1 MKWCNWIQGN
11 RFMENTVRP
20 DRRGETEFDKQVATM
35 RAWLLKKGWHKALAA
50 MEFAKET
57 HVGQRGGGEPE
68 FSHQLFIAF
77 YIITIEKLLM
87 FPEETVCVAFLHDI
101 HEDYDTSREE
111 LVRRFG
117 EMVAASTITIS
128 KVRDGVRILDA
139 QYYKEM
145 EEDPIASVV
154 KGVDRPHNLHTM
166 GFTSWSIDKRQ
177 AYVDFTFDKVLPMLK
192 AARRRFPQ
200 QEPAYQ
206 NLKSLILMQTRGIQ
220 LALDHE
226 RAADLVRAPA
236 I

>member
-154 KGVDRPHNLHTM
+154 KGRASLPKPQVPHPHADERHSASPRPRAGGRFSPRARDLINRVM
-166 GFTSWSIDKRQ
+166 SSGI
-177 AYVDFTFDKVLPMLK
+177 LPD
-192 AARRRFPQ
+192 
-200 QEPAYQ
+200 
-206 NLKSLILMQTRGIQ
+206 T
-220 LALDHE
+220 
-226 RAADLVRAPA
+226 
-236 I
+236 